1 MGMKKDSTFYLIK
14 GYPGLEHT
22 AQFIKPLIPE
32 SDIYVEVFA
41 GMGRTVEMEKHKKVI
56 LNDLSPFAIQT
67 VKDKFPAAEV
77 TEKDYSDVIKEH
89 YQNPNVFLFI
99 DPPWRKNIYKNNE
112 KPVFT
117 HDSPIKYYDKILFY
131 LSDAKCKW
139 ILCIDKDEHEI
150 GKRVSKSGWL
160 NKVIEHP
167 TMKLYGRPIGV
178 RLASNMWSRNEFKI
192 L

>member
-1 MGMKKDSTFYLIK
+1 MDIKEKKDSTHYLIK

-22 AQFIKPLIPE
+22 AAFIKPLIPE
-32 SDIYVEVFA
+32 SDIYIEVFA
-41 GMGRTVEMEKHKKVI
+41 GLGRTVEMEKHKKVI
-56 LNDLSPFAIQT
+56 LNDLSPFAIKT
-67 VKDKFPAAEV
+67 LKDKFPLAEV
-77 TEKDYSDVIKEH
+77 TEKDYVDVIKEH
-89 YQNPNVFLFI
+89 YKNPNAFLFI

-117 HDSPIKYYDKILFY
+117 VNSPITYYDKILFY

-150 GKRVSKSGWL
+150 GKRVSKSGWV

-178 RLASNMWSRNEFKI
+178 RMASNMWSNNG
-192 L
+192 